1 MSVTNAKGSSDVP
14 QWATD
19 RARQIVQPG
28 ENILG
33 IYVVSDENRKNAVKQ
48 PMACFLAMPC
58 FWPHA
63 LLMSPCL
70 YAACQSGNKILK
82 STVYIITD
90 KRLYK
95 SVDTGELGFV
105 CCTPGRDSGD
115 VPHQDISGLSLD
127 MPGAACGTQCFP
139 VQQVIVSLPL
149 GHPLA
154 TAGGQDS
161 SEHRSGIPNMHMQM
175 LVDNPQEVI
184 QLLHSAKDA
193 LMSAP
198 QQVVVTTAMPI
209 APMEM
214 GRDDPTEQLA
224 KLKKLLDA
232 GAITEEEYEEK
243 RKPYVDR
250 L

>member
-1 MSVTNAKGSSDVP
+1 MWHPV
-14 QWATD
+14 
-19 RARQIVQPG
+19 
-28 ENILG
+28 L
-33 IYVVSDENRKNAVKQ
+33 
-48 PMACFLAMPC
+48 PC
-58 FWPHA
+58 
-63 LLMSPCL
+63 
-70 YAACQSGNKILK
+70 
-82 STVYIITD
+82 
-90 KRLYK
+90 
-95 SVDTGELGFV
+95 
-105 CCTPGRDSGD
+105 
-115 VPHQDISGLSLD
+115 
-127 MPGAACGTQCFP
+127 

-154 TAGGQDS
+154 TAGGQNS
-161 SEHRSGIPNMHMQM
+161 SEHRSGMHMQI

-184 QLLHSAKDA
+184 QLLRSAKDA
-193 LMSAP
+193 LISAP
-198 QQVVVTTAMPI
+198 QLVVVTTAMPI